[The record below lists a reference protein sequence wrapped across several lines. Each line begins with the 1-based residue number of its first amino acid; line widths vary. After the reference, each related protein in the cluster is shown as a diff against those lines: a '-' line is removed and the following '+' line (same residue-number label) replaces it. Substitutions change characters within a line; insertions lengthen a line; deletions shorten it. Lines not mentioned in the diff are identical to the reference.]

1 MSKGTGKFFLRPR
14 PGATRAPAVPPG
26 PPLPISC
33 AWILSLLQPDFPAV
47 RTREP
52 WVPDIGPKTPCSV
65 PTASRR
71 ERPRRSWDASSALT
85 WSGLRARK
93 RSAGPAVP
101 GTAVP
106 GNRGGGGLQGCSVEY
121 GCVYQGVMGGVGQ
134 AGVQRGGD
142 RARRP
147 SRDPSGSSPGFST
160 DLSARGVDRCGR
172 Q

>member
-14 PGATRAPAVPPG
+14 SGATRTPAVPPG

-33 AWILSLLQPDFPAV
+33 ARILSLLQPDFPAV

-85 WSGLRARK
+85 WSGLRAQK
-93 RSAGPAVP
+93 RSAGSGCSGNRRPREPRRRGAARVQCGVWVCVP
-101 GTAVP
+101 GCD
-106 GNRGGGGLQGCSVEY
+106 GRGW
-121 GCVYQGVMGGVGQ
+121 